1 MSRPKALALL
11 AIAALVLAACAGDGA
26 DGPEARLSPD
36 LHEATGVVIDV
47 QGNLQ
52 GTNSFTIL
60 IEDGSEL
67 VMIPAPGLL
76 FDGGPLSHLRD
87 HVLSGAKVKV
97 VYTVE
102 DDGTHIAI
110 QVGDA

>member
-1 MSRPKALALL
+1 MSKTKNLALL
-11 AIAALVLAACAGDGA
+11 VGVTLALTACAGAAA
-26 DGPEARLSPD
+26 DGTEEAV
-36 LHEATGVVIDV
+36 EVTGVVIDV

-52 GTNSFTIL
+52 GTDSFTIL

-67 VMIPAPGLL
+67 VLVPTPGLL
-76 FDGGPLSHLRD
+76 FEGGPLSHLRD

-110 QVGDA
+110 EVGDA

>member
-11 AIAALVLAACAGDGA
+11 AIAALVLTACAGAAANGTE
-26 DGPEARLSPD
+26 EAVEVS
-36 LHEATGVVIDV
+36 GVVIDV

-52 GTNSFTIL
+52 GTDSFTLL

-67 VMIPAPGLL
+67 VLVPAPGLL
-76 FDGGPLSHLRD
+76 FEGGPLSHLRD

-110 QVGDA
+110 EVGDA

>member
-1 MSRPKALALL
+1 MSKTKNLALLVGVALALT
-11 AIAALVLAACAGDGA
+11 ACAGAAA
-26 DGPEARLSPD
+26 DGTEEAV
-36 LHEATGVVIDV
+36 EATGVVIDV

-52 GTNSFTIL
+52 GTDSFTIL

-67 VMIPAPGLL
+67 VLIPAPGLL
-76 FDGGPLSHLRD
+76 FEGGPLSHLRD

-110 QVGDA
+110 EVGDA

>member
-1 MSRPKALALL
+1 MSKTKNLALL
-11 AIAALVLAACAGDGA
+11 VGVTLALTACAGAAA
-26 DGPEARLSPD
+26 DGTEEAV
-36 LHEATGVVIDV
+36 EVTGVVIDV

-52 GTNSFTIL
+52 GTDSFTIL

-67 VMIPAPGLL
+67 VLVPTPGLL
-76 FDGGPLSHLRD
+76 FEGGPLSHLRD

-102 DDGTHIAI
+102 DDGAHIAI
-110 QVGDA
+110 EVGDA

>member
-11 AIAALVLAACAGDGA
+11 AIAALALTACAGAAVDGTE
-26 DGPEARLSPD
+26 EAV
-36 LHEATGVVIDV
+36 EATGVVIDV

-52 GTNSFTIL
+52 DTDSFTLL

-67 VMIPAPGLL
+67 VLVPTPGLL
-76 FDGGPLSHLRD
+76 FEGGPLSHLRD

-110 QVGDA
+110 EVGDA